1 MSIWSPPGQPNTRT
15 APLAESYR
23 ETPLWWDDATLPTI
37 PGTSLPDT
45 ADAVVVGA
53 GFTGLT
59 AAARLASHGRRVV
72 IVDSGGLGEG
82 ASGRNA
88 GMIHAGVRRDLAT
101 LERRHGAAGRAL
113 HDASV
118 DAYAFVARAAAAEAP
133 DAAYTQ
139 CGWLHLAHRGSR
151 MRALRRD
158 ESEHRR
164 RLGEATVMLEPAA
177 LEQEAPCRGFH
188 GGMLTD
194 NGASIHPVRYLAG
207 LARAALGAGAALH
220 QRTRVTRIDDSGSSS
235 VVVHTTRGE
244 IRAGD
249 VLVATNG
256 YTDAAAPWAR
266 RRIIPIG
273 SYIIAT
279 EPLGDVRAADVSPM
293 RRMMSDTRNFL
304 HYWRLSPDGR
314 LVFGGRTSFAPVGI
328 QTARDRLYAAMIAMY
343 PQLAGVRVTH
353 AWSGN
358 VGFTFDQ
365 LPHLTRWRGVTYA
378 MGYCG
383 SGVAMASW
391 MGTLAGE
398 WMAGGA
404 QPAFARLRFPRMP
417 GYRGH
422 PWFLPLVGVYY
433 SLRDRV

>member
-1 MSIWSPPGQPNTRT
+1 MSIWSTPGPPGRRM
-15 APLAESYR
+15 APLAEGYR
-23 ETPLWWDDATLPTI
+23 ETPLWWDDVSFPALSETPLPQ
-37 PGTSLPDT
+37 S
-45 ADAVVVGA
+45 ADAVVIGA

-59 AAARLASHGRRVV
+59 AAAKLAEHGKHVV
-72 IVDSGGLGEG
+72 VVDSCALGEG

-88 GMIHAGVRRDLAT
+88 GMIHAGVRRDVAA

-118 DAYAFVARAAAAEAP
+118 EAYALVARTAESAAP
-133 DAAYTQ
+133 DAYYTQ
-139 CGWLHLAHRGSR
+139 CGWLHLAHRASR
-151 MRALRRD
+151 MKHLRQ
-158 ESEHRR
+158 SEVDRR
-164 RLGEATVMLEPAA
+164 THLGEATVMLEEAA
-177 LEQEAPCRGFH
+177 LEAEAPCNGFH

-194 NGASIHPVRYLAG
+194 NGASIHPARYLAG
-207 LARAALGAGAALH
+207 LARIAVGAGAEVH
-220 QRTRVTRIDDSGSSS
+220 EHTRAIGIERVAAGSI
-235 VVVHTTRGE
+235 VHTARGDVT
-244 IRAGD
+244 AGD

-279 EPLGDVRAADVSPM
+279 EPLGDARAADVSPQ

-314 LVFGGRTSFAPVGI
+314 LVFGGRTSFVPVTV
-328 QTARDRLYAAMIAMY
+328 QTARDRLYAAMIGMY
-343 PQLAGVRVTH
+343 PQLAGVRLSH

-365 LPHLTRWRGVTYA
+365 LPHLTRVDGITYA

-383 SGVAMASW
+383 SGVALGSYL
-391 MGTLAGE
+391 GTLAGE
-398 WMAGGA
+398 WMARGA
-404 QPAFARLRFPRMP
+404 QPAFAELRFPRIP

-433 SLRDRV
+433 SLLDRL

>member
-1 MSIWSPPGQPNTRT
+1 MSLWSPPGPPGTRV
-15 APLAESYR
+15 APLAENYR
-23 ETPLWWDDATLPTI
+23 ETPLWWDDTAFPPLAETPLPK
-37 PGTSLPDT
+37 S
-45 ADAVVVGA
+45 ADAVIIGA
-53 GFTGLT
+53 GFTGLC
-59 AAARLASHGRRVV
+59 AAAKLVEHGKHVVV
-72 IVDSGGLGEG
+72 IDSGALGEG

-88 GMIHAGVRRDLAT
+88 GMIHAGVRRDAAT
-101 LERRHGAAGRAL
+101 LQRRYGAAGSAL

-118 DAYAFVARAAAAEAP
+118 EAYAFVAKTAASVAP

-139 CGWLHLAHRGSR
+139 CGWLHLAHRRSR
-151 MRALRRD
+151 MKHLRAEELDRR
-158 ESEHRR
+158 EH
-164 RLGEATVMLEPAA
+164 LGQATVMFEAAA
-177 LEQEAPCRGFH
+177 LEAEAPCRGFH
-188 GGMLTD
+188 GAMLTND
-194 NGASIHPVRYLAG
+194 GASIHPARYLAG
-207 LARAALGAGAALH
+207 IARHALGGGAEIHA
-220 QRTRVTRIDDSGSSS
+220 RTRATTIEHSGSGSL
-235 VVVHTTRGE
+235 VRTERGD
-244 IRAGD
+244 ITAGE

-279 EPLGDVRAADVSPM
+279 EPLGAARAADISPH

-314 LVFGGRTSFAPVGI
+314 LVFGGRTSFAPVSVH
-328 QTARDRLYAAMIAMY
+328 TARDRLYSAMIGMY
-343 PQLAGVRVTH
+343 PQLAGVRLSH
-353 AWSGN
+353 AWTGN

-365 LPHLTRWRGVTYA
+365 LPHLTRVDGITYA

-383 SGVAMASW
+383 SGVALGSW

-398 WMAGGA
+398 WMARGA
-404 QPAFARLRFPRMP
+404 QPAFSDLRFPRIP

-433 SLRDRV
+433 SLLDKF